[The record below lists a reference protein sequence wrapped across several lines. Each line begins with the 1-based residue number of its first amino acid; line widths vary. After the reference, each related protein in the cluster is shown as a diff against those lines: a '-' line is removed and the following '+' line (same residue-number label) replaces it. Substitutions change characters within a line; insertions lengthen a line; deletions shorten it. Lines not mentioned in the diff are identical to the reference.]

1 MGLDPRA
8 LDPTAISFLTERHVA
23 TLTTLRP
30 DGSPHV
36 CAIAFTWDD
45 EAKVARLITFD
56 ASTKVRNVEAA
67 GAGARAVLAQ
77 VDGPRWLALEGPAR
91 VVRDAD
97 AIAEA
102 VRRHAERY
110 KAPSENPRRVAIEIV
125 VDRILGRAAASS
137 PSTPSAI

>member
-8 LDPTAISFLTERHVA
+8 LDAAALAFLAERHVG
-23 TLTTLRP
+23 TLTTVRP

-45 EAKVARLITFD
+45 DAKLARLITFD
-56 ASTKVRNVEAA
+56 GSTKVRNVEAA
-67 GAGARAVLAQ
+67 GATGGPAARAVVAQ

-91 VVRDAD
+91 VVRDPD

-102 VRRHAERY
+102 VRRHGQRY
-110 KAPSENPRRVAIEIV
+110 KVPSENPRRVAIEIA
-125 VDRILGRAAASS
+125 VDRILGRATSS
-137 PSTPSAI
+137 

>member
-8 LDPTAISFLTERHVA
+8 LDDAVLGFLAERHVA
-23 TLTTLRP
+23 TLTTVRP

-45 EAKVARLITFD
+45 EAKVVRLITFD
-56 ASTKVRNVEAA
+56 GSTKVRNVEAA
-67 GAGARAVLAQ
+67 STAGGPAARAVVAQ

-91 VVRDAD
+91 VVRDPD

-102 VRRHAERY
+102 VRRHGERY
-110 KAPSENPRRVAIEIV
+110 KAPSENPRRVAIEIA
-125 VDRILGRAAASS
+125 VDRILGRAAAS
-137 PSTPSAI
+137 